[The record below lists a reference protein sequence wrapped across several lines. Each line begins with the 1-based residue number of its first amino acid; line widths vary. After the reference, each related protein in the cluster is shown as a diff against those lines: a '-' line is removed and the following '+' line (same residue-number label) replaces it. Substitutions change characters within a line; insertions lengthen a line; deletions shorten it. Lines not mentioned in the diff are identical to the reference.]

1 MTMTVD
7 AKDFPDLVIVEEGEG
22 FLLKYMAAVAGIA
35 LLFWLLFLRSLPV
48 IPLRSFGIPA
58 GIHAGEVGSWLT
70 MEGGDLTVMIF
81 QWAQLGYISIE
92 PNRRERVWFHKRM
105 DMGNERSPFEVRI
118 FRQLFGSN
126 EMVEGTGSRYAR
138 LWHQVN
144 NTVDGADQI
153 TTGGVGVRGVFRGIA
168 VLASALS
175 GAAMGQNMI
184 EEGYWQLALMMAL
197 AMAGIIMGWKI
208 QSAALCLHRRRK
220 DALPV
225 GILCAGLWI
234 IGAIVCDS
242 PLGGLF
248 SVGIQILAG
257 IFAAWGGKRT
267 KSGWQVA
274 CQLMGLRHWL
284 TGMKRNKVLEEMERN
299 PDFFFELAPYAL
311 ALGAESGFAKRFG
324 RRIMPQCGYLEAGR
338 SEKRTA
344 QEWAYLMR
352 QTAEKLDNGAKRIKQ
367 YRR

>member
-1 MTMTVD
+1 MVSVTG
-7 AKDFPDLVIVEEGEG
+7 LN
-22 FLLKYMAAVAGIA
+22 
-35 LLFWLLFLRSLPV
+35 LP
-48 IPLRSFGIPA
+48 SQG
-58 GIHAGEVGSWLT
+58 AGELCSYLT
-70 MEGGDLTVMIF
+70 MEGGDLTMLVF
-81 QWAQLGYISIE
+81 HWAQMGYIRIA
-92 PNRRERVWFHKRM
+92 PDKRGRVWLYKRM

-126 EMVEGTGSRYAR
+126 EMVEGTGSRFAR
-138 LWHQVN
+138 LRQHVN
-144 NTVDGADQI
+144 GTVEDAEQI
-153 TTGGVGVRGVFRGIA
+153 TTGGVGARGVFRGIA

-175 GAAMGQNMI
+175 GAAMGQNML
-184 EEGYWQLALMMAL
+184 EEGRWQLVLMMAL
-197 AMAGIIMGWKI
+197 AILGILMGWRI
-208 QSAALCLHRRRK
+208 QSAAACLHLRRK
-220 DALPV
+220 NALPV

-234 IGAIVCDS
+234 IGAAFCDR
-242 PLGGLF
+242 PLGGLV
-248 SVGIQILAG
+248 SVGIQFLAG